1 MGARETSSPSPT
13 TSPNSINSEPL
24 SSETRRKC
32 SPPSDTPRRWPTPT
46 VAWLICSTHKK
57 VGGINVVLTLKTN
70 TQNSTKNSR
79 RRAEE
84 KEKNISSNKKTT
96 SQIYQH
102 SHGRKKST
110 SQKKPSKTKEQH
122 QQQIDQ
128 THNRAGCVIFYTLV
142 PFLKFHSKTT
152 STNRDLE
159 SILSQLF
166 SIFPH

>member
-1 MGARETSSPSPT
+1 MM
-13 TSPNSINSEPL
+13 
-24 SSETRRKC
+24 
-32 SPPSDTPRRWPTPT
+32 
-46 VAWLICSTHKK
+46 VASL
-57 VGGINVVLTLKTN
+57 N

-84 KEKNISSNKKTT
+84 KEKTYPQIKKQHLRFTNIPTDEKNQHLRRNPQKQKNNISDLPTFPRTKKINISEETLKNKKTT

-122 QQQIDQ
+122 QQQINQ

-152 STNRDLE
+152 TTNRDWN
-159 SILSQLF
+159 QLC
-166 SIFPH
+166 